1 MVQLGQQ
8 LLNALFLTSLYAL
21 FSVGYTLVFGVL
33 DVLNLAHASVFMLGA
48 VVSWFALDRIDWG
61 TTPDVLVFVIIL
73 LIAFIVCGI
82 IGILLERIAFAPLRA
97 RKAGFLPPLVSSL
110 AVSLILVAIADW
122 QFGVDPQNYSRTLLP
137 TTRIFVPPSG
147 AKYQVLNF
155 SWLQVGVLLVS
166 A

>member
-33 DVLNLAHASVFMLGA
+33 DVLNLAHASVFMIGA
-48 VVSWFALDRIDWG
+48 VVAWFALDRIDWG

-73 LIAFIVCGI
+73 LGVFVVCGI
-82 IGILLERIAFAPLRA
+82 IGVVLERIAFAPLRA

-110 AVSLILVAIADW
+110 ALSLIITAIADAE
-122 QFGVDPQNYSRTLLP
+122 FGVDPQDLKRHLLP
-137 TTRIFVPPSG
+137 TARIFAPPPG
-147 AKYQVLNF
+147 ANYQVLNI
-155 SWLQVGVLLVS
+155 SWAQIGI
-166 A
+166 